1 MARRARDER
10 GGAGARRPERR
21 RGQLVGRCGLLD
33 HLVLALLF
41 LLLVL
46 LVLVVL
52 LLLVLVFE
60 LVVLVVLV
68 LVVLVQLKL
77 SIRSSPL

>member
-1 MARRARDER
+1 MARRERDER
-10 GGAGARRPERR
+10 YAADGAQARRP
-21 RGQLVGRCGLLD
+21 GQLVGGCGLLR
-33 HLVLALLF
+33 HLVLVVLV

-52 LLLVLVFE
+52 LLRVLVFE
-60 LVVLVVLV
+60 LVVLVLLV

-77 SIRSSPL
+77 SIRSNPL